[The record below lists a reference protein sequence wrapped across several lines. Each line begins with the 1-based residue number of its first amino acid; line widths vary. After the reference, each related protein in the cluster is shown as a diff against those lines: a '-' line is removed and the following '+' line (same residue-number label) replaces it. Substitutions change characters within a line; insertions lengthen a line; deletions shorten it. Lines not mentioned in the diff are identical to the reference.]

1 MPDSEACALAPVA
14 TIIGIVVVA
23 MLILIVASLGSGLYF
38 VMRDDARSRRAV
50 KALAI
55 RVGLSMALFLI
66 LMGSYYFG
74 WIPGRAGG

>member
-1 MPDSEACALAPVA
+1 MRY
-14 TIIGIVVVA
+14 VVIL
-23 MLILIVASLGSGLYF
+23 MLVLIVASLGSGLYF
-38 VMRDDARSRRAV
+38 VMRDDAKSKRAV

-74 WIPGRAGG
+74 FVPGRVGG